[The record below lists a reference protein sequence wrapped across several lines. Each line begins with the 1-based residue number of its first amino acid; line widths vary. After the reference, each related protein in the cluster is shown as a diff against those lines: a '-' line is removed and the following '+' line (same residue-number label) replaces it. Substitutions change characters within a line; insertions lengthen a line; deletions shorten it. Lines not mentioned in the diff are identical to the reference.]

1 MFLFRKK
8 DIYQRILEQ
17 CSKYEIASGNPPTD
31 IVLSKEELQ
40 ELYTYLKDYT
50 IFRTESFN
58 VQQNMIAGLVIHA
71 EYEGNTNFR
80 MIDYK

>member
-17 CSKYEIASGNPPTD
+17 CSKYEIASGKPPTD
-31 IVLSKEELQ
+31 VVLSKEELQ
-40 ELYTYLKDYT
+40 EIYNYFKDCT
-50 IFRTESFN
+50 LFRTESCN
-58 VQQNMIAGLVIHA
+58 AQQNMIAGLVIHA

>member
-17 CSKYEIASGNPPTD
+17 CSKYEIASGKPPTD
-31 IVLSKEELQ
+31 IILSREELH
-40 ELYTYLKDYT
+40 EVYNYFKDYSV
-50 IFRTESFN
+50 FRVESFN
-58 VQQNMIAGLVIHA
+58 VQQNMINGLVIHA

>member
-17 CSKYEIASGNPPTD
+17 CSKYEIASGKPPTD
-31 IVLSKEELQ
+31 VVLSKEELR
-40 ELYTYLKDYT
+40 EVYTYFKDYAV
-50 IFRTESFN
+50 FLTESYN
-58 VQQNMIAGLVIHA
+58 VQQNMIGGLVIHA
-71 EYEGNTNFR
+71 EYQGNTNFR

>member
-17 CSKYEIASGNPPTD
+17 IGKYEIASGKPPTD
-31 IVLSKEELQ
+31 VVLSKEELQ
-40 ELYTYLKDYT
+40 EIYNYFSEYTV
-50 IFRTESFN
+50 FRTESFN
-58 VQQNMIAGLVIHA
+58 VQQHMIAGLVIHA
-71 EYEGNTNFR
+71 IHEGNTNFR

>member
-17 CSKYEIASGNPPTD
+17 ISKYEIASGKPPTD

-40 ELYTYLKDYT
+40 EMYNYFKDYT
-50 IFRTESFN
+50 VFRTESYN

-71 EYEGNTNFR
+71 IHEGNANFR